1 MNVDIFCQKK
11 NFILKMCRLNLVLTG
26 LVSYQKS
33 LDIILTFSFRM
44 VRVLSN
50 ALAERS
56 LAARDKRS
64 V

>member
-1 MNVDIFCQKK
+1 MWIYSVKK
-11 NFILKMCRLNLVLTG
+11 KFILKVCRINLVLTG
-26 LVSYQKS
+26 SVSYQKS